1 MAKMFY
7 SAEETAAKL
16 NVAVDKLKELVDQNK
31 LREFRDGNRVMFKV
45 DQVDRIAGG
54 SANAGSG
61 GPIDLA
67 AGAGSGSSV
76 GGSGDT
82 KTMMAHSSGS
92 GVIGLSG
99 SVAGQSGV
107 SMSASSKSG
116 SVAGA
121 GGSATA
127 PAQGMKVFDTHEIKP
142 ADANAQTQ
150 ISQSLDEAISPSG
163 MDSVGS
169 GSGLLDLTRESDN
182 TSLGAELLEEIYPGD
197 SSAGSKTGIGSSS
210 GVFDQT
216 VTAGPEASLAAGET
230 NMAAASVPVT
240 ATYAAV
246 YEAPDPAAGFFGGAA
261 LAAVLV
267 MGLTLVAVMMAME
280 GFTPRWMHT
289 LGANAVLFIAL
300 LVVLSALLAFVG
312 YFVGK
317 ASAR

>member
-16 NVAVDKLKELVDQNK
+16 NIAVDKLKELVEQNK

-45 DQVDRIAGG
+45 DQVDRIVSG
-54 SANAGSG
+54 SGSGGSG

-67 AGAGSGSSV
+67 SGGSAV

-82 KTMMAHSSGS
+82 KSMMAQGGDSGMISLSGS
-92 GVIGLSG
+92 AAGQSAINLAGSSKVG
-99 SVAGQSGV
+99 SVAGS
-107 SMSASSKSG
+107 
-116 SVAGA
+116 
-121 GGSATA
+121 SATGAAA
-127 PAQGMKVFDTHEIKP
+127 PSMKVFESHEVKP
-142 ADANAQTQ
+142 ADASAQTQ

-197 SSAGSKTGIGSSS
+197 SSAGSKSGIGSSS
-210 GVFDQT
+210 GVFDQVGT
-216 VTAGPEASLAAGET
+216 PGVEASLSSTEAT
-230 NMAAASVPVT
+230 VSAASLGSPT
-240 ATYAAV
+240 SYAAV
-246 YEAPDPAAGFFGGAA
+246 YEATDPSSGLYGGVA

-267 MGLTLVAVMMAME
+267 MGLTLTAAMMAME

-289 LGANAVLFIAL
+289 LGANALLFIGL
-300 LVVLSALLAFVG
+300 LVVVSCLLAFVG

>member
-16 NVAVDKLKELVDQNK
+16 NVSVDKLKELVDQNK

-45 DQVDRIAGG
+45 DQVDRVAGG

-67 AGAGSGSSV
+67 SSGVSS
-76 GGSGDT
+76 GSGDT

-92 GVIGLSG
+92 GVIGLSS
-99 SVAGQSGV
+99 SVSGQSAV
-107 SMSASSKSG
+107 SPSASSKGG

-121 GGSATA
+121 GGSATGA

-182 TSLGAELLEEIYPGD
+182 TSLGAELLEEIYRGD

-216 VTAGPEASLAAGET
+216 VTAGPEASMAAGEAT
-230 NMAAASVPVT
+230 ISAASVPAT

-246 YEAPDPAAGFFGGAA
+246 YEAPDPAAGFYGGAA

-267 MGLTLVAVMMAME
+267 MGLTLVAAMMALE

-289 LGANAVLFIAL
+289 LGANALLFIGL

>member
-16 NVAVDKLKELVDQNK
+16 NVSVDKLKELVDQNK

-45 DQVDRIAGG
+45 DQVDRVAGG

-67 AGAGSGSSV
+67 SSGVSS
-76 GGSGDT
+76 GSGDT

-92 GVIGLSG
+92 GVIGLSS
-99 SVAGQSGV
+99 SVSGQSAV
-107 SMSASSKSG
+107 SPSASSKGG

-121 GGSATA
+121 GGSATGA

-150 ISQSLDEAISPSG
+150 LSQSLDEAISPSG

-216 VTAGPEASLAAGET
+216 VTAGPEASMAAGEAT
-230 NMAAASVPVT
+230 ISAASVPAT

-246 YEAPDPAAGFFGGAA
+246 YEAPDPAAGFYGGAA

-267 MGLTLVAVMMAME
+267 MGLTLVAAMMALE

-289 LGANAVLFIAL
+289 LGANALLFIGL